1 MPSLRR
7 HPPSPS
13 SNHFRNHTAANEPI
27 PAYSGFRLPSHIRIA
42 AFVSLSSAC
51 LCYGGQVGTRL
62 MQLLLVEVAAAFKK
76 ASQEPPSSAHVR
88 THLTPCQRLSF
99 AERLPKVI
107 NASTL
112 RSSTRFRLP

>member
-27 PAYSGFRLPSHIRIA
+27 PAYSGFRLPSHERIA

-51 LCYGGQVGTRL
+51 LCYGGQVGTRHKAAC
-62 MQLLLVEVAAAFKK
+62 LVEARQLSSM

-88 THLTPCQRLSF
+88 THLTPCQRL
-99 AERLPKVI
+99 
-107 NASTL
+107 T
-112 RSSTRFRLP
+112 